1 MRAEVCTGPTTA
13 DQPSS
18 NRTRRMNSQDPAN
31 IVISVSELNRRARAL
46 VEAGFPLLWVAGE
59 ISNFT
64 RATSGHCYFLLK
76 DAQAQA
82 RCVFFRHKA
91 TLLDWHPE
99 NGMQVEVR
107 ALTTLYEARGDFQL
121 NVETMRRSGL
131 GALFEAFERLKKKLE
146 QEGLFETSR
155 KKPIPAFPLVIGI
168 VTSPKAAAL
177 RDVLTTLARRMPGIR
192 IVLYPVPVQGEGAGA
207 RIAQAIR
214 SASARADADVLIIC
228 RGGGSME
235 DLWAFNEEVVAR
247 AIADCAIPVISGVGH
262 ETDFTIA
269 DFVSDARAPTPTA
282 AAELASPSRAEL
294 LARLHALYRQLGRSA
309 DRLLEARMQQ
319 LDFLG
324 KRLVHPGE
332 RIRNQTQH
340 LAHLATRLKSS
351 MAKVLDT
358 SSWRITELLGR
369 LRGMRPD
376 LDASALRQRD
386 LALRLMLGY
395 ARLLE
400 LHDVRLRRL
409 GAHLEHL
416 NPRSVLERGYSIVAR
431 NDGRIVRSAA
441 EVQTGERL
449 RLAFARGAALA
460 RVESKEDGD

>member
-1 MRAEVCTGPTTA
+1 MI
-13 DQPSS
+13 
-18 NRTRRMNSQDPAN
+18 SQDPVN
-31 IVISVSELNRRARAL
+31 IVISVSELNRRARTL
-46 VEAGFPLLWVAGE
+46 VESGFPLLWVAGE

-91 TLLDWHPE
+91 SALDWQPE

-107 ALTTLYEARGDFQL
+107 ALPTLYEARGDFQL

-177 RDVLTTLARRMPGIR
+177 RDVLTTLARRMPAIR
-192 IVLYPVPVQGEGAGA
+192 IVLYPAPVQGEGAGE

-228 RGGGSME
+228 RGGGSIE

-247 AIADCAIPVISGVGH
+247 AIADCAIPVIAGIGH
-262 ETDFTIA
+262 ETGFTIA
-269 DFVSDARAPTPTA
+269 DFVADARAPTPTA
-282 AAELASPSRAEL
+282 AAELASPKREEL
-294 LARLHALYRQLGRSA
+294 LARLGALYRHLKHSA

-319 LDFLG
+319 LDYLG
-324 KRLVHPGE
+324 KRLVRPGE
-332 RIRNQTQH
+332 RIRDQTRH
-340 LAHLATRLKSS
+340 LAHLATRLKLSI
-351 MAKVLDT
+351 MKVLDT
-358 SSWRITELLGR
+358 ASWRVADLLGR
-369 LRGMRPD
+369 FRTTRPD
-376 LDASALRQRD
+376 LVAAALQHQE
-386 LALRLMLGY
+386 LARRLKLGY

-400 LHDVRLRRL
+400 LHEVRLRRL
-409 GAHLEHL
+409 GANLEHL
-416 NPRSVLERGYSIVAR
+416 NPRSVLERGYSIVAKV
-431 NDGRIVRSAA
+431 DGRIVRSAA

-449 RLAFARGAALA
+449 RLAFARGAARA

>member
-1 MRAEVCTGPTTA
+1 MI
-13 DQPSS
+13 
-18 NRTRRMNSQDPAN
+18 SQDPAN
-31 IVISVSELNRRARAL
+31 IVISVSELNRRARTL
-46 VEAGFPLLWVAGE
+46 VESGFPLLWVAGE
-59 ISNFT
+59 VSNFT

-91 TLLDWHPE
+91 SALDWQPE

-107 ALTTLYEARGDFQL
+107 ALPTLYEARGDFQL

-177 RDVLTTLARRMPGIR
+177 RDVLTTLARRMPAIR
-192 IVLYPVPVQGEGAGA
+192 IVLYPAPVQGEGAGE

-228 RGGGSME
+228 RGGGSIE

-247 AIADCAIPVISGVGH
+247 AIADCAIPVIAGIGH

-269 DFVSDARAPTPTA
+269 DFVADARAPTPTA
-282 AAELASPSRAEL
+282 AAELASPNREEL
-294 LARLHALYRQLGRSA
+294 LVRLGALYRQLKHSA

-319 LDFLG
+319 LDYLG
-324 KRLVHPGE
+324 KRLVHPGQ
-332 RIRNQTQH
+332 RIRDQARH
-340 LAHLATRLKSS
+340 LAHLATRLKLS
-351 MAKVLDT
+351 MMKVLDT
-358 SSWRITELLGR
+358 ASWRVADLLGR
-369 LRGMRPD
+369 LRTTRPD
-376 LDASALRQRD
+376 LVAAALQHRE
-386 LALRLMLGY
+386 LARRLKLGY

-400 LHDVRLRRL
+400 LHEVRLRRL
-409 GAHLEHL
+409 GANLEHL
-416 NPRSVLERGYSIVAR
+416 NPRSVLERGYSIVAKV
-431 NDGRIVRSAA
+431 DGRIVRSAA
-441 EVQTGERL
+441 EVQTSERL
-449 RLAFARGAALA
+449 RLAFARGTALA
-460 RVESKEDGD
+460 RVESKEDVD

>member
-1 MRAEVCTGPTTA
+1 MI
-13 DQPSS
+13 
-18 NRTRRMNSQDPAN
+18 SQDAVN

-46 VEAGFPLLWVAGE
+46 VESGFPLLWVAGE

-91 TLLDWHPE
+91 SALDWQPE

-107 ALTTLYEARGDFQL
+107 ALPTLYEARGDFQL

-168 VTSPKAAAL
+168 VTSLKAAAL
-177 RDVLTTLARRMPGIR
+177 RDVLTTLAQRMPAIR
-192 IVLYPVPVQGEGAGA
+192 IVLYPAPVQGEGAGE

-214 SASARADADVLIIC
+214 SASARAEADVLIVC

-247 AIADCAIPVISGVGH
+247 AIADCAIPVIAGIGH

-269 DFVSDARAPTPTA
+269 DFVADARAPTPTA
-282 AAELASPSRAEL
+282 AAALASPSREEL
-294 LARLHALYRQLGRSA
+294 LARLAELHQQLKRSA
-309 DRLLEARMQQ
+309 DRLLEVRMQQ
-319 LDFLG
+319 LDYLG

-332 RIRNQTQH
+332 RIRDQTRH
-340 LAHLATRLKSS
+340 LVHLATRLKLS
-351 MAKVLDT
+351 MMKMLDT
-358 SSWRITELLGR
+358 ASWRVADLLGR
-369 LRGMRPD
+369 VRTTRPD
-376 LDASALRQRD
+376 LDAAAQQQRE
-386 LALRLMLGY
+386 LARRLKLSY

-400 LHDVRLRRL
+400 LHDVWLRRL
-409 GAHLEHL
+409 GANLEHL
-416 NPRSVLERGYSIVAR
+416 NPQSVLERGYSIVAKL
-431 NDGRIVRSAA
+431 DGRIVRSAA
-441 EVQTGERL
+441 EVQTDERL
-449 RLAFARGAALA
+449 RLAFARGAARAL
-460 RVESKEDGD
+460 VESKEDGN

>member
-1 MRAEVCTGPTTA
+1 
-13 DQPSS
+13 
-18 NRTRRMNSQDPAN
+18 MNSQDPAN

-46 VEAGFPLLWVAGE
+46 VESGFPLLWVAGE

-91 TLLDWHPE
+91 SVLDWDPG

-131 GALFEAFERLKKKLE
+131 GALFEAFERLKRKLE
-146 QEGLFETSR
+146 QEGLFEPFR

-177 RDVLTTLARRMPGIR
+177 RDVLTTLARRMATIR
-192 IVLYPVPVQGEGAGA
+192 IVLYPVPVQGAGAGE

-214 SASARADADVLIIC
+214 SASARAEADVLIIC

-282 AAELASPSRAEL
+282 AAELASPNRAEL
-294 LARLHALYRQLGRSA
+294 LARLQALYRQLEAHWRSPA
-309 DRLLEARMQQ
+309 GSAHAAARL
-319 LDFLG
+319 
-324 KRLVHPGE
+324 PGE
-332 RIRNQTQH
+332 TPGSPGG
-340 LAHLATRLKSS
+340 AHPQPDPAPRASGHAAQIVHWRKCWTRR
-351 MAKVLDT
+351 
-358 SSWRITELLGR
+358 SWRIDELLRR
-369 LRGMRPD
+369 LRAMRPD
-376 LDASALRQRD
+376 LDAAALRQRD

-395 ARLLE
+395 VRLLE
-400 LHDVRLRRL
+400 LHDARLRRL
-409 GAHLEHL
+409 GANLEHL
-416 NPRSVLERGYSIVAR
+416 DPQSVLERGYSIVCQ
-431 NDGRIVRSAA
+431 G
-441 EVQTGERL
+441 
-449 RLAFARGAALA
+449 
-460 RVESKEDGD
+460 

>member
-1 MRAEVCTGPTTA
+1 
-13 DQPSS
+13 
-18 NRTRRMNSQDPAN
+18 MNSQDPAN
-31 IVISVSELNRRARAL
+31 IVISVSELNRRARAWF
-46 VEAGFPLLWVAGE
+46 ESGFPLLWVAGE

-64 RATSGHCYFLLK
+64 RATSGHCYFVLK

-91 TLLDWHPE
+91 SMLDWQPE
-99 NGMQVEVR
+99 NGMQVDVR
-107 ALTTLYEARGDFQL
+107 ALPTLYEVRGEFQL

-131 GALFEAFERLKKKLE
+131 GALFEAFERLKEKLE
-146 QEGLFETSR
+146 LEGLFETSR

-168 VTSPKAAAL
+168 VTSPNAAAL
-177 RDVLTTLARRMPGIR
+177 RDVLTTLARRMPAIR
-192 IVLYPVPVQGEGAGA
+192 IVLYPVPVQGDGAGQ

-214 SASARADADVLIIC
+214 SASTRADADVLIIC
-228 RGGGSME
+228 RGGGSIE

-282 AAELASPSRAEL
+282 AAALASPNREDF
-294 LARLHALYRQLGRSA
+294 LARLHALYRRLKRSS

-332 RIRNQTQH
+332 RIRNQTQN
-340 LAHLATRLKSS
+340 LAHLANRLKSS
-351 MAKVLDT
+351 MARVLEAST
-358 SSWRITELLGR
+358 WGVAGLLGR
-369 LRGMRPD
+369 LRAWRPE
-376 LDASALRQRD
+376 LDAAALRQRD
-386 LALRLMLGY
+386 LALRLKLGY
-395 ARLLE
+395 ARQLE

-409 GAHLEHL
+409 GANLGHL

-431 NDGRIVRSAA
+431 GDGRIVRSAA
-441 EVQTGERL
+441 EVQIGERL
-449 RLAFARGAALA
+449 RLAFARGAARA
-460 RVESKEDGD
+460 RLESKEDGD